1 MRELRSIWLGLGL
14 LMALA
19 LSGHAVRAAESEED
33 VATARRLAEEGQTAL
48 SAKDYGTAA
57 DRFRRAEELHNAPTL
72 LVGLARAYVGLG
84 KFVRARESYNKV
96 LHQPLPK
103 DPPPAFTQA
112 LKDAKAE
119 IGAVESKIAWVT
131 IVVTGADKPVVKVD
145 GDEVPVA
152 ALGAKRAVDPGD
164 HTVSATAEGF
174 STDEKR
180 FSSESGASADVALTL
195 TALPSSKPVSAP
207 AASSGD
213 SGAGDTQRLVGFIG
227 IGVGA
232 AGLVVGAITG
242 GLAVGKH
249 SSLTDACPNGQCPA
263 SEQGDLDSYHTLGL
277 VSTIGFIAGGVLA
290 AAGLVVVLTAPSDS
304 GEAAAPVASVS
315 ASLGPGSIAAT
326 VRF

>member
-1 MRELRSIWLGLGL
+1 MRGLRSFWLGLVL
-14 LMALA
+14 LLALT
-19 LSGHAVRAAESEED
+19 LSGHTVRAAESEED
-33 VATARRLAEEGQTAL
+33 VATARKLAEEGQTAL
-48 SAKDYGTAA
+48 NTKDYPTAA
-57 DRFRRAEELHNAPTL
+57 DRFRRAEELHHAPTL

-119 IGAVESKIAWVT
+119 IGPVESKIAWVT
-131 IVVTGADKPVVKVD
+131 IVVSGTDKPAVKLD

-164 HTVSATAEGF
+164 HVVTATAEGF

-180 FSSESGASADVALTL
+180 FASESGASADVALAL
-195 TALPSSKPVSAP
+195 TALPSSKPIPGPAP
-207 AASSGD
+207 ASGD
-213 SGAGDTQRLVGFIG
+213 SGAGDTQRLAGFIG

-242 GLAVGKH
+242 GLAMGKH
-249 SSLTDACPNGQCPA
+249 SSLSDACPNGQCPA
-263 SEQGDLDSYHTLGL
+263 SEQSDLDSYHTLGL

-290 AAGLVVVLTAPSDS
+290 AAGLVVVLTAPSDPS
-304 GEAAAPVASVS
+304 EPAAPAASVS
-315 ASLGPGSIAAT
+315 ASFGPNGIAAT